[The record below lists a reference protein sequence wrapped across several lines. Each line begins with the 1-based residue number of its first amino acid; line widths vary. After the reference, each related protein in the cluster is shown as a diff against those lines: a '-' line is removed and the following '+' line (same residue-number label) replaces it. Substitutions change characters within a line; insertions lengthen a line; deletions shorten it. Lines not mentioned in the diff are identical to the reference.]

1 MLSLR
6 MYKGITPSLA
16 AGVYIDPHAC
26 VIGNVTLGCDVGIWP
41 MVVIRGDVNR
51 IVIGA
56 RSNIQD
62 GAVLHVSRKSV
73 ANPDGYPLL
82 IGDEVTIG
90 HKAMLHGCKIG
101 DRVLVGMGAIILD
114 GATIDSDVMIG
125 AGSLV
130 SPGKHLEQGY
140 LYIGNP
146 ARKARPLRTEELAFL
161 SQSADNYVHLKNEYL
176 AEGGRG

>member
-90 HKAMLHGCKIG
+90 HKAMLHGCTIG
-101 DRVLVGMGAIILD
+101 NRVLIGIGAIVMD
-114 GATIDSDVMIG
+114 GVVIKDEVVLG

-130 SPGKHLEQGY
+130 
-140 LYIGNP
+140 
-146 ARKARPLRTEELAFL
+146 AA
-161 SQSADNYVHLKNEYL
+161 
-176 AEGGRG
+176 